1 MGMFFARVNR
11 RCAIFMRQSRR
22 ARRAPPKSRAP
33 LNAWRRKRR
42 AVESERNKC
51 IAWVRH
57 LCEGMIMGSEIG
69 VGTGMTDTATMRH
82 AMVASQ
88 LRTTGVDD
96 IRVVAAMASVARE
109 DFVPAEARTLAYRDT
124 PIPLGRGRYLNNPM
138 ATGRLLTEAA
148 ILPQDRVLLIGAA
161 TGYTAAVLVELGA
174 TVTAVESDAELLATA
189 RAAMPG
195 AAGIT
200 WIEGPMAEGHAA
212 GAPYDVLL
220 VDGSV
225 EELPAALV
233 AQLRVEGR
241 IAAGIV
247 DKNVTRLTS
256 GRRTEGGVGVMPFV
270 DAECVVLPGFAK
282 PTAFRF

>member
-1 MGMFFARVNR
+1 
-11 RCAIFMRQSRR
+11 
-22 ARRAPPKSRAP
+22 
-33 LNAWRRKRR
+33 
-42 AVESERNKC
+42 
-51 IAWVRH
+51 
-57 LCEGMIMGSEIG
+57 MGSEFG
-69 VGTGMTDTATMRH
+69 VGTGMIDTAAMRH

-96 IRVVAAMASVARE
+96 VRVVAAMASVPRE
-109 DFVPAEARTLAYRDT
+109 EFVPAESRTLAYRDT

-148 ILPQDRVLLIGAA
+148 ILPEDRVLLVGAA

-174 TVTAVESDAELLATA
+174 RVTAVESDGGLLATA
-189 RAAMPG
+189 RAALPG
-195 AAGIT
+195 AVGIH
-200 WIEGPMAEGHAA
+200 WVEGPMADGHAA

-225 EELPAALV
+225 EELPAALI

-247 DKNVTRLTS
+247 DKGVTRLCS
-256 GRRTEGGVGVMPFV
+256 GRRTQGGVGVVPFV

-282 PTAFRF
+282 PAAFRF